1 MSRVSVEVV
10 SRLCDAPHRRT
21 GARLLEE
28 VVVGESPS
36 FVMIVNSLL
45 ALPSAGRTTGP
56 RRPRLAAGGG
66 IVLLL
71 TCTGATLELGALGE
85 SLHVYV
91 YCCVD

>member
-1 MSRVSVEVV
+1 M
-10 SRLCDAPHRRT
+10 PRT
-21 GARLLEE
+21 GGQEPGCWR
-28 VVVGESPS
+28 VVVEVGESPS

-85 SLHVYV
+85 CLHPCIMCIVA
-91 YCCVD
+91 DIGKNLPTQP

>member
-1 MSRVSVEVV
+1 M
-10 SRLCDAPHRRT
+10 PRT
-21 GARLLEE
+21 GGQEPGCWRWRWW
-28 VVVGESPS
+28 GESPS